1 MTGGQWPLSEGVSVS
16 IKSSSWTGCSI
27 PNSQPWVQV
36 HKNLCYTNNNDK
48 LMNFGGSHGK
58 HCIREEYMQQYQRQ
72 SPEFKRGTCEM
83 NWNGETW
90 GRLDT
95 INEEL
100 VCII

>member
-1 MTGGQWPLSEGVSVS
+1 
-16 IKSSSWTGCSI
+16 
-27 PNSQPWVQV
+27 
-36 HKNLCYTNNNDK
+36 
-48 LMNFGGSHGK
+48 MNFGGSHGK